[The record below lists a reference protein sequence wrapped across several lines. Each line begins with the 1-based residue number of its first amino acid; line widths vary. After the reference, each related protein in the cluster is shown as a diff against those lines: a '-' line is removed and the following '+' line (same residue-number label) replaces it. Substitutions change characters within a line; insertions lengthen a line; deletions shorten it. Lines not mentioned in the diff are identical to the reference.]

1 MEGGGGTRKVRKDG
15 GAGGVLCLDGEGSW
29 KERRQAGS
37 VRVASD
43 GGGGACFCPAPCNVL
58 VWLSVRLFD
67 CLRICCCLF
76 VCFLV
81 CLLGLLFI
89 CLFAGVCL
97 PYFYLLV
104 CLLACLLVCLFVCL
118 LASFFVCLLACLFV
132 CLVVLYFHFPPRLFW
147 QEYNDNCRV
156 VRDLER
162 LSPDTKISWAATP
175 KYGPFKARDFVTVVH
190 YRTLDDGTMVVV
202 NRAVEHPAAR
212 YAR

>member
-1 MEGGGGTRKVRKDG
+1 M
-15 GAGGVLCLDGEGSW
+15 
-29 KERRQAGS
+29 
-37 VRVASD
+37 
-43 GGGGACFCPAPCNVL
+43 
-58 VWLSVRLFD
+58 WLSVCVLD

-76 VCFLV
+76 VCLFVCLLAYLLTWCVVYLFVCVSVCLILFARFLV
-81 CLLGLLFI
+81 CLSA
-89 CLFAGVCL
+89 CLFVR
-97 PYFYLLV
+97 
-104 CLLACLLVCLFVCL
+104 LFVCL
-118 LASFFVCLLACLFV
+118 LASFYFSLLACLFV
-132 CLVVLYFHFPPRLFW
+132 CLVVLYIDFPPRFFW